1 MSFFDKIGE
10 SKVFTIFV
18 VTVFI
23 MVVLGVFT
31 LMVNAELKEVK
42 KENKSKY
49 ERVESIKIT
58 DVYGDTIIVN
68 GQNLYKQK

>member
-1 MSFFDKIGE
+1 MSFFDKLGE

-23 MVVLGVFT
+23 MVVFGVFI
-31 LMVNAELKEVK
+31 LMVNAELNEVK
-42 KENKSKY
+42 KENKPKY

-58 DVYGDTIIVN
+58 DVYGDTVIVN